1 MSYLRLD
8 LMIKLADMTI
18 CLDNLQIAM
27 RLQELHHFN

>member
-1 MSYLRLD
+1 MD
-8 LMIKLADMTI
+8 LLTKLTNVAI